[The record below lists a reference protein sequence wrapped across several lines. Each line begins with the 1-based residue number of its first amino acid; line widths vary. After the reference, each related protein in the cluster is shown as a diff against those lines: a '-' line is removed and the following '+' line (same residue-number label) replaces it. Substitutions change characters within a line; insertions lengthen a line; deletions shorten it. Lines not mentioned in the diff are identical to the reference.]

1 MAAACP
7 SDLKLGAQIG
17 RGSYGSV
24 FAAMYG
30 DRCVAV
36 KAVPTEDSAEGDAL
50 KGELQAEIKMLK
62 ECDSQ
67 WIVRYFGCLAKGG
80 LLWICMEHCSGGSV
94 SDILRAT
101 GAPMLED
108 EIAMVAAATV
118 SGLHYLHETR
128 QLLHRDIKAGNIL
141 LSTTDG
147 GGVKLCDLGVSASV
161 ASHTKRS
168 TVIGTP
174 LWMSPELIE
183 SGAYGTSTDIWSLGI
198 TLLEMAEINPP
209 HHEVHPNPDP
219 PHTNLLPT
227 CRTPPP
233 TPSLWPRPRDS
244 TAPPRPVGEPH
255 PDPNPQT
262 LTLAGEPHNP
272 RALPHHEPPAA
283 PPQGRGAVV

>member
-80 LLWICMEHCSGGSV
+80 MLWICMEHCSGGSV

-209 HHEVHPNPDP
+209 HHEVHPNPDL
-219 PHTNLLPT
+219 TLLIT
-227 CRTPPP
+227 RC
-233 TPSLWPRPRDS
+233 
-244 TAPPRPVGEPH
+244 
-255 PDPNPQT
+255 T
-262 LTLAGEPHNP
+262 LTLTLHT
-272 RALPHHEPPAA
+272 RTFSPPAA
-283 PPQGRGAVV
+283 LLLQRPPFGRAPATPQPLRAP

>member
-1 MAAACP
+1 MAMIAACP
-7 SDLKLGAQIG
+7 SDLKLGEQIG

-24 FAAMYG
+24 FTAMYG
-30 DRCVAV
+30 DRRVAV

-80 LLWICMEHCSGGSV
+80 MLWICMEHCSGGSV

-128 QLLHRDIKAGNIL
+128 QILHRDIKAGNIL
-141 LSTTDG
+141 LSTSEG

-209 HHEVHPNPDP
+209 HHEVHPTPTPNPNPNPDV
-219 PHTNLLPT
+219 PHHEPSPHLPH
-227 CRTPPP
+227 
-233 TPSLWPRPRDS
+233 SSS
-244 TAPPRPVGEPH
+244 TAPP
-255 PDPNPQT
+255 
-262 LTLAGEPHNP
+262 L
-272 RALPHHEPPAA
+272 AA
-283 PPQGRGAVV
+283 PLPVTPQPLRAPCR

>member
-1 MAAACP
+1 MIAACP
-7 SDLKLGAQIG
+7 SDLKLGEQIG

-24 FAAMYG
+24 FTAMYG
-30 DRCVAV
+30 DRRVAV

-80 LLWICMEHCSGGSV
+80 MLWICMEHCSGGSV

-128 QLLHRDIKAGNIL
+128 QILHRDIKAGNIL

-209 HHEVHPNPDP
+209 HHEVHLNPDPNPPRHEVHPNPDP
-219 PHTNLLPT
+219 PHTNLHPT

-255 PDPNPQT
+255 PDPNP
-262 LTLAGEPHNP
+262 NP
-272 RALPHHEPPAA
+272 TPCR
-283 PPQGRGAVV
+283 